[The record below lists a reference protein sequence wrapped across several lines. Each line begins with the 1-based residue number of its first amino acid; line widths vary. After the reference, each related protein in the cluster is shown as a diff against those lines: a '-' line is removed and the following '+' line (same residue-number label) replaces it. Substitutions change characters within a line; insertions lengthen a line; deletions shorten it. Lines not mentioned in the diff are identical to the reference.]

1 MSTSHVIWPAP
12 AKLNLFLHITSR
24 RKDGYHCLQTIFQ
37 FLDYCDILHF
47 QLRKDGQLSCK
58 STLKDLE
65 PEQDLT
71 LKAANLLKQYSNT
84 SLGVDIQVEKK
95 IPVGGGLG
103 GGSSDAATALLAL
116 NKIWQLDLS
125 LDVLAQLGLKLGADI
140 PVFIYGRA
148 AWAEG
153 IGELLT
159 PIELEE
165 PWYLVVHPG
174 CHVSTAKIFNAKDL
188 TRNSFP
194 IIMQDFV
201 AGKSTNVCEAVV
213 CKLYPS
219 VAEAIDWLNKLS
231 PTRMTGT
238 GACLFAKFE
247 NNSQADAVLKQLPD
261 KWQGFI
267 AQGKNIS
274 PVHFSNMKTIL

>member
-1 MSTSHVIWPAP
+1 MSKFYTTWPAP

-37 FLDYCDILHF
+37 FIDYNDILHF
-47 QLRKDGQLSCK
+47 KLRQDGQLFCK
-58 STLKDLE
+58 SSLKDLK

-71 LKAANLLKQYSNT
+71 LKAARLLKQYSNT

-95 IPVGGGLG
+95 IPLGGGLG

-116 NKIWQLDLS
+116 NQMWQLDLS
-125 LDVLAQLGLKLGADI
+125 LETLAKLGIKLGADV

-153 IGELLT
+153 VGELLT
-159 PIELEE
+159 QIELEE
-165 PWYLVVHPG
+165 PWYLVIHPG

-188 TRNSFP
+188 TRSSLP
-194 IIMQDFV
+194 ITIRDFV
-201 AGKSTNVCEAVV
+201 AGKSINVCEAVV
-213 CKLYPS
+213 GKYYPQ
-219 VAEAIDWLNKLS
+219 VAEAIDWLSKFS
-231 PTRMTGT
+231 PARMTGT

-247 NNSQADAVLKQLPD
+247 NYSEADLVIKQLPD

-267 AQGKNIS
+267 AQGINIS
-274 PVHFSNMKTIL
+274 PAHFNEEIIL

>member
-1 MSTSHVIWPAP
+1 MNTNSIILPAP

-24 RKDGYHCLQTIFQ
+24 RTDGYHCLQTIFQ
-37 FLDYCDILHF
+37 FLDYSDILNF
-47 QLRKDGQLSCK
+47 QLRLDGNLSCK
-58 STLKDLE
+58 STLKNLA

-71 LKAANLLKQYSNT
+71 LRAANLLKQYSNT
-84 SLGVDIQVEKK
+84 LLGADIQVEKK

-116 NKIWQLDLS
+116 NQLWKLDLS
-125 LDVLAQLGLKLGADI
+125 LNTLAKLGLKLGADI
-140 PVFIYGRA
+140 PVFIYGHA

-159 PIELEE
+159 PVKLAE
-165 PWYLVVHPG
+165 PWYLVIHPD
-174 CHVSTAKIFNAKDL
+174 CYVSTAKIFNAKDL

-194 IIMQDFV
+194 IIMSDFI
-201 AGKSTNVCEAVV
+201 ANKSINVCETVV
-213 CKLYPS
+213 RKRYPQ
-219 VAEAIDWLNKLS
+219 VAEAIDWLNQHS
-231 PTRMTGT
+231 SARMTGT

-247 NNSQADAVLKQLPD
+247 NYAKADLVLKQLPD

-274 PVHFSNMKTIL
+274 PAHFTNMKITL